1 MRESFLVVK
10 YEGSG
15 PKIALVLTGEFQQE
29 NDRWLAE
36 CVEMG
41 SATYS
46 STLAEAREELTE
58 AVILQLSEVE
68 ELGFLEDF
76 LRDRRVQSLGISPPP
91 AKSQGVS
98 FWAAPTAVGV

>member
-10 YEGSG
+10 YEGAG
-15 PKIALVLTGEFQQE
+15 PKIALVLTREFQQE
-29 NDRWLAE
+29 DDCWLAE
-36 CVEMG
+36 CLELG

-58 AVILQLSEVE
+58 AVVLQLSEVE

-76 LRDRRVQSLGISPPP
+76 LRDRRVQSLAISPRP
-91 AKSQGVS
+91 AKPHGVS
-98 FWAAPTAVGV
+98 SWAAPTAVGV